1 MKAVLV
7 TRFGPAAEV
16 AEVAEVRDPAPPGPG
31 QVLLDILAAPINP
44 SDFLVFQGRFGPTP
58 PPLPAPAGGEA
69 VGQVAALGEGVTNLR
84 TGDRIL
90 ALHAGR
96 GNWRQRVLAPAA
108 GVRALP
114 ATADPLQLA
123 MLAVNPATALHML
136 TRYVTLSPG
145 EWLIQNAGNS
155 AVGHCVIW
163 LARQRGLRT
172 VSVVRRA
179 DQVAPL
185 LATGGDVVLVDGP
198 DLPDRVTAAIGGQP
212 IRLALDAVAGSA
224 TTRLA
229 RCLALRGTL
238 VVYGLLSSPDCT
250 VPASELVFRD
260 LRLRGYWFTPWFEHA
275 SNADRAALYAE
286 LGQYVVD
293 GTICVAIE
301 ACYPL
306 ERVRDALAHAARP
319 DRSGKIVLL
328 PNPHLLQPIR
338 QVTHRKLTPDPN
350 SHPDTSCV

>member
-1 MKAVLV
+1 LKAVLV

-16 AEVAEVRDPAPPGPG
+16 AEVAEVRDPGLPGPG

-69 VGQVAALGEGVTNLR
+69 VGEVAALGEGVTNLKI
-84 TGDRIL
+84 GDRIL

-114 ATADPLQLA
+114 AAADPLQLA

-136 TRYVTLSPG
+136 TRFVTLSPG
-145 EWLIQNAGNS
+145 DWLVQNAGNS

-185 LATGGDVVLVDGP
+185 LATGGDVVVVDGH

-212 IRLALDAVAGSA
+212 IRLALDAVAGTA

-229 RCLALRGTL
+229 RCLSPRGTL
-238 VVYGLLSSPDCT
+238 VVYGLLSSPDCA

-260 LRLRGYWFTPWFEHA
+260 LTLRGYWFTPWFEHA

-319 DRSGKIVLL
+319 DRSGKVVLL
-328 PNPHLLQPIR
+328 PNPHLLESIR
-338 QVTHRKLTPDPN
+338 QVTHQ
-350 SHPDTSCV
+350 S

>member
-1 MKAVLV
+1 MKAVLI

-69 VGQVAALGEGVTNLR
+69 VGQVAALGEGVTNLKI
-84 TGDRIL
+84 GDRIL

-114 ATADPLQLA
+114 AAADPLQLA

-145 EWLIQNAGNS
+145 DWLVQNAGNS

-172 VSVVRRA
+172 ISIVRRA

-260 LRLRGYWFTPWFEHA
+260 LTLRGYWFTPWFEHA

-319 DRSGKIVLL
+319 DRSGKVVLL
-328 PNPHLLQPIR
+328 PNPHLLESIR
-338 QVTHRKLTPDPN
+338 QVTHQ
-350 SHPDTSCV
+350 S

>member
-1 MKAVLV
+1 MLV

-16 AEVAEVRDPAPPGPG
+16 AEVADVRDPGPPGPG

-44 SDFLVFQGRFGPTP
+44 SDFLVFQGSFGATP

-69 VGQVAALGEGVTNLR
+69 VGQVAALGEGVTNLQI
-84 TGDRIL
+84 GDRIL

-114 ATADPLQLA
+114 AAADPLQLA

-136 TRYVTLSPG
+136 TRYLTLSPG

-163 LARQRGLRT
+163 LARRRGLRT
-172 VSVVRRA
+172 ISVVRRPSRSRRCWRPA
-179 DQVAPL
+179 
-185 LATGGDVVLVDGP
+185 ATSRWSTVPTCRRGLRP
-198 DLPDRVTAAIGGQP
+198 
-212 IRLALDAVAGSA
+212 RLADSQFGWRSMPWRARP
-224 TTRLA
+224 RLA
-229 RCLALRGTL
+229 WPVASPLAERWWCTAF
-238 VVYGLLSSPDCT
+238 SPHRTST

-260 LRLRGYWFTPWFEHA
+260 ITLRGYWFTPWFEHA
-275 SNADRAALYAE
+275 SAEDRTALYAE
-286 LGQYVVD
+286 LGQLVVD
-293 GTICVAIE
+293 GTIRVAIE

-328 PNPHLLQPIR
+328 PNPHLL
-338 QVTHRKLTPDPN
+338 
-350 SHPDTSCV
+350 

>member
-16 AEVAEVRDPAPPGPG
+16 AEVVDVPAPGPPRPGE
-31 QVLLDILAAPINP
+31 VLLDILAAPINP
-44 SDFLVFQGRFGPTP
+44 SDFLVFQGRFGATP

-69 VGQVAALGEGVTNLR
+69 VGQVAALGEGVDNLKI
-84 TGDRIL
+84 GDRIL

-108 GVRALP
+108 GVRPLP
-114 ATADPLQLA
+114 AAADPLQLA
-123 MLAVNPATALHML
+123 MLAVNPTTALHML
-136 TRYVTLSPG
+136 TQFVTLTPG

-179 DQVAPL
+179 DQIDPL
-185 LATGGDVVLVDGP
+185 LATGGDIVLADGP
-198 DLPDRVTAAIGGQP
+198 DLPDRVSAAVGGQP
-212 IRLALDAVAGSA
+212 IRLGLDAVAGSA
-224 TTRLA
+224 TARLG
-229 RCLALRGTL
+229 RCLAPRGTL

-250 VPASELVFRD
+250 VPASDLVFRD
-260 LRLRGYWFTPWFEHA
+260 ITVRGYWFTPWFERA
-275 SNADRAALYAE
+275 SAEERAALYEE
-286 LGQYVVD
+286 LGARVVD
-293 GTICVAIE
+293 GTIRVTIE

-306 ERVRDALAHAARP
+306 QRVREALTHAARP
-319 DRSGKIVLL
+319 DRRGKILLL
-328 PNPHLLQPIR
+328 PNPHLLESAADSGVSTR
-338 QVTHRKLTPDPN
+338 FT
-350 SHPDTSCV
+350 

>member
-16 AEVAEVRDPAPPGPG
+16 ATLAELPDPGPPGSG
-31 QVLLDILAAPINP
+31 EVLLDILAAPINP
-44 SDFLVFQGRFGPTP
+44 SDFLVFQGRFGATP
-58 PPLPAPAGGEA
+58 PALPAPAGGEA
-69 VGQVAALGEGVTNLR
+69 VAQVAALGEGVTNLKI
-84 TGDRIL
+84 GDLIL

-96 GNWRQRVLAPAA
+96 GNWRQQVLAPAA

-114 ATADPLQLA
+114 AEADPLQLA

-145 EWLIQNAGNS
+145 DWLIQNAGNS

-172 VSVVRRA
+172 ISVVRGA
-179 DQVAPL
+179 DQVDPL
-185 LATGGDVVLVDGP
+185 LATGGDIVMVDGP
-198 DLPDRVTAAIGGQP
+198 DLPARVTAAAGEQP
-212 IRLALDAVAGSA
+212 IRLALDAVAGTA
-224 TTRLA
+224 TARLA
-229 RCLALRGTL
+229 RCLAPRGTL

-250 VPASELVFRD
+250 IPASELVFRD
-260 LRLRGYWFTPWFEHA
+260 IALRGYWFTPWFECA
-275 SNADRAALYAE
+275 APQERAALYAE
-286 LGQYVVD
+286 LGPLVVD
-293 GTICVAIE
+293 GTIRVAIE

-319 DRSGKIVLL
+319 DRSGKILLL
-328 PNPHLLQPIR
+328 PNPHLLQQLI
-338 QVTHRKLTPDPN
+338 
-350 SHPDTSCV
+350 

>member
-1 MKAVLV
+1 LKAVLV

-16 AEVAEVRDPAPPGPG
+16 ANVAEVQDPAPPSPG

-44 SDFLVFQGRFGPTP
+44 SDFLVFQGRFGATP
-58 PPLPAPAGGEA
+58 PLLPAPAGGEA
-69 VGQVAALGEGVTNLR
+69 VGQVAALGEGVANLKI
-84 TGDRIL
+84 GDRIL

-108 GVRALP
+108 GVQALP
-114 ATADPLQLA
+114 AEADPLQLA

-136 TRYVTLSPG
+136 TRYVSLSPG
-145 EWLIQNAGNS
+145 DWLIQNAGNS

-163 LARQRGLRT
+163 LARKRGLRT
-172 VSVVRRA
+172 ISVVRRA

-198 DLPDRVTAAIGGQP
+198 DLPGRVAAAIGGQP
-212 IRLALDAVAGSA
+212 VRLALDAVAGAA
-224 TTRLA
+224 TARLA
-229 RCLALRGTL
+229 RCLSPRATL

-260 LRLRGYWFTPWFEHA
+260 ITLRGYWFTPWFE
-275 SNADRAALYAE
+275 RAAAEERTALYAE
-286 LGQYVVD
+286 LARLVVD
-293 GTICVAIE
+293 GTIRVTIE

-306 ERVRDALAHAARP
+306 ERVRDALIHAALP
-319 DRSGKIVLL
+319 DRSGKILLL
-328 PNPHLLQPIR
+328 PNPHLLEAAAARP
-338 QVTHRKLTPDPN
+338 
-350 SHPDTSCV
+350 

>member
-1 MKAVLV
+1 LKAVLV
-7 TRFGPAAEV
+7 TRFGPATEV
-16 AEVAEVRDPAPPGPG
+16 AEASEVHDPGPPGPG

-44 SDFLVFQGRFGPTP
+44 SDFLVFQGRFGARP

-69 VGQVAALGEGVTNLR
+69 VGQVAALGEGVTNLKI
-84 TGDRIL
+84 GDRIL

-114 ATADPLQLA
+114 AAADPLQLA

-145 EWLIQNAGNS
+145 DWLIQNAGNS

-172 VSVVRRA
+172 ISVVRRA
-179 DQVAPL
+179 DQIAPL
-185 LATGGDVVLVDGP
+185 VTTGGDVVLVDGP

-224 TTRLA
+224 TARLA

-260 LRLRGYWFTPWFEHA
+260 ITLRGYWFTPWFEHS

-286 LGQYVVD
+286 LGQYVVE

-306 ERVRDALAHAARP
+306 ERVRDALTHAARP
-319 DRSGKIVLL
+319 DRSGKIILL
-328 PNPHLLQPIR
+328 PNPHLLEPIR
-338 QVTHRKLTPDPN
+338 QVTHE
-350 SHPDTSCV
+350 S

>member
-16 AEVAEVRDPAPPGPG
+16 ADVVDVPEPASPAPGEVAI
-31 QVLLDILAAPINP
+31 DILAAPINP
-44 SDFLVFQGRFGPTP
+44 SDFLVFQGRFGATP

-69 VGQVAALGEGVTNLR
+69 VGQVSALGDGVTNLKI
-84 TGDRIL
+84 GDRIL

-96 GNWRQRVLAPAA
+96 GNWRQSVLVPAA

-114 ATADPLQLA
+114 AEADPLQLA

-136 TRYVTLSPG
+136 TRFVTLSPG
-145 EWLIQNAGNS
+145 DWLIQNAGNS

-172 VSVVRRA
+172 ISVVRRT

-185 LATGGDVVLVDGP
+185 LATGGDIVLLDGP
-198 DLPDRVTAAIGGQP
+198 DLPERAAAAVSGKPVQ
-212 IRLALDAVAGSA
+212 LALDAVAGSA
-224 TTRLA
+224 TARLA
-229 RCLALRGTL
+229 RCLAPRGTL
-238 VVYGLLSSPDCT
+238 VVYGLLSSPDCI

-260 LRLRGYWFTPWFEHA
+260 IALHGYWFTPWFEHA
-275 SNADRAALYAE
+275 SLEDRAALYDE
-286 LGQYVVD
+286 LGQRVTD
-293 GTICVAIE
+293 GTIRVAIE

-306 ERVRDALAHAARP
+306 ERVREALAHAARA
-319 DRSGKIVLL
+319 DRSGKILLL
-328 PNPHLLQPIR
+328 PNPHLL
-338 QVTHRKLTPDPN
+338 
-350 SHPDTSCV
+350 

>member
-16 AEVAEVRDPAPPGPG
+16 AEVAEVRDPASPGPG

-44 SDFLVFQGRFGPTP
+44 SDFLVFQGRFGATP

-69 VGQVAALGEGVTNLR
+69 VGQVAALGEGVTNLKV
-84 TGDRIL
+84 GDRIL

-96 GNWRQRVLAPAA
+96 GNWRQRVLAPAV

-114 ATADPLQLA
+114 AAADPLQLA

-136 TRYVTLSPG
+136 TRYVTLSSG
-145 EWLIQNAGNS
+145 DWLIQNAGNS
-155 AVGHCVIW
+155 AIGHCVIW

-172 VSVVRRA
+172 VSVVRCA

-198 DLPDRVTAAIGGQP
+198 DLPDRVTAAIGGKP

-238 VVYGLLSSPDCT
+238 VVYGLLSSPDCA

-260 LRLRGYWFTPWFEHA
+260 LTLRGYWFTPWFEHA
-275 SNADRAALYAE
+275 SNADRAALYAK

-328 PNPHLLQPIR
+328 PNPHLL
-338 QVTHRKLTPDPN
+338 
-350 SHPDTSCV
+350 

>member
-1 MKAVLV
+1 LKAVLV

-16 AEVAEVRDPAPPGPG
+16 ADVVEVRDPGPPGPG
-31 QVLLDILAAPINP
+31 EVLLDILAAPINP
-44 SDFLVFQGRFGPTP
+44 SDFLVFQGRFGAMP

-69 VGQVAALGEGVTNLR
+69 VGQVAALGESVTNLKI
-84 TGDRIL
+84 GDRIL

-96 GNWRQRVLAPAA
+96 GNWRQQVLAPAA

-114 ATADPLQLA
+114 AAADPLQLA

-136 TRYVTLSPG
+136 TRFVTLSPG
-145 EWLIQNAGNS
+145 DWLIQNAGNS

-172 VSVVRRA
+172 ISAVRRA

-185 LATGGDVVLVDGP
+185 LATGGDIVLVDDA
-198 DLPDRVTAAIGGQP
+198 DLPTRVAAATGSQP

-229 RCLALRGTL
+229 LCLAPGGTL

-250 VPASELVFRD
+250 VPASELLFRD
-260 LRLRGYWFTPWFEHA
+260 ITMRGYWFTPWFERA
-275 SNADRAALYAE
+275 SVEDRNALYAE
-286 LGQYVVD
+286 LGQLVVD
-293 GTICVAIE
+293 GTIRVTIE

-306 ERVRDALAHAARP
+306 ERVREALTHAARP
-319 DRSGKIVLL
+319 DRSGKILLL
-328 PNPHLLQPIR
+328 PNPHLL
-338 QVTHRKLTPDPN
+338 
-350 SHPDTSCV
+350 

>member
-16 AEVAEVRDPAPPGPG
+16 AEVADVRDPGLPAPG

-44 SDFLVFQGRFGPTP
+44 SDFLVFQGRFGATP

-69 VGQVAALGEGVTNLR
+69 VGQVAAVGDGVTNLKI
-84 TGDRIL
+84 GDRIL

-114 ATADPLQLA
+114 AEADPLQLA

-172 VSVVRRA
+172 ISVVRRA

-198 DLPDRVTAAIGGQP
+198 DLPARVAAAVDEQP
-212 IRLALDAVAGSA
+212 VRLALDAVAGSA
-224 TTRLA
+224 TARLA
-229 RCLALRGTL
+229 RCLAPRGTL
-238 VVYGLLSSPDCT
+238 VLYGLLSSPDST

-260 LRLRGYWFTPWFEHA
+260 ITLRGYWFTPWFERA
-275 SNADRAALYAE
+275 SPEDRAALYAE
-286 LGQYVVD
+286 LGQLVVD
-293 GTICVAIE
+293 GTIRVGVE

-306 ERVRDALAHAARP
+306 ERVRDALAHAARS
-319 DRSGKIVLL
+319 DRSGKILLL
-328 PNPHLLQPIR
+328 PNPHLLHTALER
-338 QVTHRKLTPDPN
+338 
-350 SHPDTSCV
+350 

>member
-16 AEVAEVRDPAPPGPG
+16 AEVAEVPDPAPPGPG
-31 QVLLDILAAPINP
+31 EVLLDILAAPINP
-44 SDFLVFQGRFGPTP
+44 SDFLVFQGRFGPAP
-58 PPLPAPAGGEA
+58 PPLPAAAGGEA
-69 VGQVAALGEGVTNLR
+69 VGEVAAVGEGVGNLKI
-84 TGDRIL
+84 GDRIL

-114 ATADPLQLA
+114 AEADPLQLA

-163 LARQRGLRT
+163 LARRSGLRT
-172 VSVVRRA
+172 ISVVRRA
-179 DQVAPL
+179 DQVDPL
-185 LATGGDVVLVDGP
+185 LATGGDIVLVDGP
-198 DLPDRVTAAIGGQP
+198 DLPERVAAAIADKP
-212 IRLALDAVAGSA
+212 IRLAIDAVAGTA
-224 TTRLA
+224 TARLA
-229 RCLALRGTL
+229 RCLAPRGTL

-250 VPASELVFRD
+250 IPASELVFRD
-260 LRLRGYWFTPWFEHA
+260 IAVRGYWFTPWFE
-275 SNADRAALYAE
+275 RAAPDERAELYAE
-286 LGQYVVD
+286 LGPLVVD
-293 GTICVAIE
+293 GTIRVAIE

-319 DRSGKIVLL
+319 DRSGKILLL
-328 PNPHLLQPIR
+328 PNPHLLQR
-338 QVTHRKLTPDPN
+338 LA
-350 SHPDTSCV
+350 